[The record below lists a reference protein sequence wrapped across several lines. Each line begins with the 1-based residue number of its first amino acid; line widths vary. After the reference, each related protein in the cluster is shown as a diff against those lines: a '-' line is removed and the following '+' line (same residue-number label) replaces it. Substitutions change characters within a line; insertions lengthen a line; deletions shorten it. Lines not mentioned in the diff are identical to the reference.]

1 MLEITYVKP
10 GSIAEE
16 IGIERGDQIVRI
28 NDNPIDDQIDFRF
41 YSSEEYIKILIQR
54 GHEQLIYEIE
64 KDFDQDIGL
73 TLQEMKMKACGN
85 NCIFCFVYQNPGGMR
100 RALYFKDEDYRFSFL
115 YGHYVTLTRVGGA
128 ELRRI
133 VRQKLSPLYISVH
146 STEENTRRLLL
157 GIKKDDHLLQ
167 KIEYLVQGGIELHT
181 QIVLC
186 PGINDGHVL
195 EKTVYD
201 LAYYYPGVKSIAM
214 VPVGLTRYRND
225 LYPLRIHTIVE
236 LQEMIAY
243 SEQLRKELY
252 KELASSFVYLADEF
266 FIKANFPFPDASYYE
281 DFYQIENGVGEFRY
295 MLDEFTREFP
305 AKPGKIKKE
314 INITW
319 VTGTLAA
326 ERLKKF
332 IVSKLNKTQNMHIEI
347 VAINNDFYGKDIS
360 VSGLLVGQD
369 IYNQLKDRDL
379 GDLVL
384 LPPRILNHQ
393 GLLLDDW
400 SISKL
405 EEKLQVPCYVYKED
419 LAQFVPVINKLRGR
433 A

>member
-1 MLEITYVKP
+1 
-10 GSIAEE
+10 
-16 IGIERGDQIVRI
+16 
-28 NDNPIDDQIDFRF
+28 
-41 YSSEEYIKILIQR
+41 
-54 GHEQLIYEIE
+54 
-64 KDFDQDIGL
+64 
-73 TLQEMKMKACGN
+73 
-85 NCIFCFVYQNPGGMR
+85 
-100 RALYFKDEDYRFSFL
+100 
-115 YGHYVTLTRVGGA
+115 
-128 ELRRI
+128 
-133 VRQKLSPLYISVH
+133 
-146 STEENTRRLLL
+146 LL
-157 GIKKDDHLLQ
+157 GINKDDHLLQ